1 MTRTEEY
8 IQTILSRPNQW
19 VRIKKRKAHNVSKTT
34 KTHERDETIQ
44 DIKTA
49 LNVMGVKYQQLN
61 GTKIRMIEE
70 VPLPFDSGLPSYRQT
85 GKTWTTMA
93 LKFGRAGLQFSDNVS
108 LSMALDELG

>member
-8 IQTILSRPNQW
+8 IQIILSKPNQW

-34 KTHERDETIQ
+34 KANERDETIQ

-70 VPLPFDSGLPSYRQT
+70 VPLPFDPTKHLRQS
-85 GKTWTTMA
+85 GKTVTMA
-93 LKFGRAGLQFSDNVS
+93 LAYGLSGSLVGRKAEVICIDDLR
-108 LSMALDELG
+108 